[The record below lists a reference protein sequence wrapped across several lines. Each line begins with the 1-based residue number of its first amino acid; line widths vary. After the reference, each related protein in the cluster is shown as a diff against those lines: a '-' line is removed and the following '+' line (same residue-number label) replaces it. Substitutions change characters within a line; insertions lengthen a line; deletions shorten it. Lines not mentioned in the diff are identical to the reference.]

1 MASPTV
7 TWKRGSTFAAQVT
20 YTPGA
25 GDPATLEGV
34 LVECSVMDHARQRY
48 PLTVTML
55 PGFLSF
61 NVYFDGDSSDW
72 AVGTAALDY
81 RCTLDNVVFY
91 STTARF
97 TIEAQITL

>member
-1 MASPTV
+1 MGSPTV
-7 TWKRGSTFAAQVT
+7 TWKRGSTFAAVVT

-34 LVECSVMDHARQRY
+34 IVESSVMDHARQRY
-48 PLTVTML
+48 PLTIAML
-55 PGFLSF
+55 PGFTSF

-72 AVGTAALDY
+72 TPGTAALDY
-81 RCTLDNVVFY
+81 RCSLGDVVFY